1 MGRNQADRA
10 VGEVWPRDVRQKI
23 RDVFEV
29 IAELPGQVRAGVEGV
44 HLVDPDVLQHGCGL
58 LDLVEQCGRLA
69 VGERHDQ
76 LGAGSDVFEDVAG
89 LLARFH
95 GFDAIPGGGGRIRSP
110 VVSDTD
116 FVPAGSIPVR
126 PAATVM
132 LVRDG
137 ADGLEVFM
145 LRRTLSAAF
154 ARGQYVFPGGKVDD
168 ADHGEA
174 FEPICDGLDDAT
186 ASAQMGIDH
195 GGLAWL
201 VAAIRECFEEAGVL
215 LARPADAD
223 HIVRFD
229 GEGVEQRF
237 NDARHRIH
245 DGSLSLVDL
254 CAAERLLL
262 LTDRIHL
269 VDHWIT
275 PVGERRRFDT
285 RFFVALAPEAQEPLH
300 DDNETIASLWVRP
313 ADAIRM
319 WKDGELQMFP
329 PTVVSL
335 QFLEPHAT
343 AAEAVAAAAA
353 VGVPP
358 VIVPR
363 IVVEDGRIVGV
374 RRPGDPDYENTQ
386 EPEFV
391 LSIPR

>member
-1 MGRNQADRA
+1 MSA
-10 VGEVWPRDVRQKI
+10 
-23 RDVFEV
+23 
-29 IAELPGQVRAGVEGV
+29 
-44 HLVDPDVLQHGCGL
+44 
-58 LDLVEQCGRLA
+58 
-69 VGERHDQ
+69 
-76 LGAGSDVFEDVAG
+76 
-89 LLARFH
+89 
-95 GFDAIPGGGGRIRSP
+95 
-110 VVSDTD
+110 TD
-116 FVPAGSIPVR
+116 FVPAASVPVR

-132 LVRDG
+132 LLRDG

-145 LRRTLSAAF
+145 LQRTLTAAF

-186 ASAQMGIDH
+186 ASARMGIDH

-215 LARPADAD
+215 LARSVDGD
-223 HIVRFD
+223 HVVRFD
-229 GEGVEQRF
+229 GEVVEARF
-237 NDARHRIH
+237 NTARHQIH
-245 DGSLSLVDL
+245 DGTLSLAAL
-254 CAAERLLL
+254 CTSERLLL

-275 PVGERRRFDT
+275 PMGERRRFDT

-300 DDNETIASLWVRP
+300 DDAETIASLWVRP

-335 QFLEPHAT
+335 EFLSPHAT
-343 AAEAVAAAAA
+343 AEAALAAAAA
-353 VGVPP
+353 VGIPP
-358 VIVPR
+358 VVVPR
-363 IVVEDGRIVGV
+363 IVLEDGKIVGV
-374 RRPGDPDYENTQ
+374 RRPGDPDYDNTP

-391 LSIPR
+391 LAGAR